1 MMATLARLVGPG
13 RQGQAARLVA
23 LMAASALTEG
33 MGVVLL
39 VPLLAA
45 LEPGRSGPLGGAL
58 ARWDLTLSLPQ
69 VLIVFVA
76 LVLLRAGINQARN
89 AAALKLELG
98 VIDDLRRRAWRALLG
113 ADWRTFS
120 AMKRSDSASVLIS
133 HIDRAGFGVNQAGTA
148 LATLI
153 TLGGLALAGL
163 AVAPL
168 MTLGG
173 GLGGVCILLAYAG
186 MRRRAANLG
195 EALSGAYQAMHAS
208 IGESR
213 GAMRAVKSLQGEARA
228 EQAAFTGFAE
238 LGRARVAYQ
247 RDLGLGQILLQA
259 GGAMLM
265 ASLVWLAV
273 ARWGLSAAQ
282 ILPVAALFA
291 RALPLVGQLQEC
303 WQNFAYAQPAIGS
316 ALELIDHAEA
326 AREPDL
332 ALTAAPV
339 MHRHIALRD
348 VSVRYAAEA
357 PLALGSVSLSLPR
370 GSLTAL
376 SGGSGAGKSTLA
388 DVLAGLINPD
398 AGDLVIDGAALDPA
412 QRRAWRAQVAYVQ
425 QDPALLA
432 DTVRANLLWGRDDA
446 DDAQIAGALRDAA
459 CHFVLDWPNGID
471 TPIGD
476 GGRLLSGGERQRL
489 MLARA
494 LLRRPALL
502 ILDEATSALDPENEL
517 LIAQALA
524 GLKGRM
530 TILLIAHRGA
540 LTGLADQTFQLD
552 RGKLSAAA

>member
-1 MMATLARLVGPG
+1 MMAMLGRLIGPV
-13 RQGQAARLVA
+13 RRGQAAWLVA

-33 MGVVLL
+33 LGVVLL

-45 LEPGRSGPLGGAL
+45 LEPGRSGALGGAL
-58 ARWDLTLSLPQ
+58 ARWGLTLSLPTA
-69 VLIVFVA
+69 LIVFVV
-76 LVLLRAGINQARN
+76 LVLLRAGVNQARN

-120 AMKRSDSASVLIS
+120 AMRRSDSASVLIS

-153 TLGGLALAGL
+153 TLGGLAMAGL

-173 GLGGVCILLAYAG
+173 GAGGIFILLAYAG

-208 IGESR
+208 IGESL
-213 GAMRAVKSLQGEARA
+213 GAMRAVKSLQGETRA
-228 EQAAFTGFAE
+228 EQAAFSGFAG
-238 LGRARVAYQ
+238 LARARVAYQ

-259 GGAMLM
+259 GGAVLM
-265 ASLVWLAV
+265 ALLVWLAV

-303 WQNFAYAQPAIGS
+303 WQSFAYAQPAIRA
-316 ALELIDHAEA
+316 ALELIDRAEA

-332 ALTAAPV
+332 AQTAPPV
-339 MHRHIALRD
+339 MQRNVALRD

-357 PLALGSVSLSLPR
+357 PAALGHVSLTLPR

-376 SGGSGAGKSTLA
+376 NGGSGAGKSTLA

-398 AGDLVIDGAALDPA
+398 EGALVIDGAALDAA

-432 DTVRANLLWGRDDA
+432 DTVRANLLWGSA
-446 DDAQIAGALRDAA
+446 EATGVQIAAALRDAA
-459 CHFVLDWPNGID
+459 CQFVLDWPQGLD

-502 ILDEATSALDPENEL
+502 ILDEATSALDPENEQ
-517 LIAQALA
+517 LIARALA

-540 LTGLADQTFQLD
+540 LSELADQAFQLD
-552 RGKLSAAA
+552 RGGLSAAA

>member
-1 MMATLARLVGPG
+1 MAMLARLIGPG
-13 RQGQAARLVA
+13 RQGQAAWLVA

-33 MGVVLL
+33 LGVVLL

-45 LEPGRSGPLGGAL
+45 LEPGRGGALSGAL
-58 ARWDLTLSLPQ
+58 ARWGLTLSLPTA
-69 VLIVFVA
+69 LIAFVV

-120 AMKRSDSASVLIS
+120 AMRRSDSASVLIS

-153 TLGGLALAGL
+153 TLGGLAMAGL

-173 GLGGVCILLAYAG
+173 GAGGIFILLAYAG

-208 IGESR
+208 IGESL
-213 GAMRAVKSLQGEARA
+213 GAMRAVKSLQGETRA
-228 EQAAFTGFAE
+228 EQAAFSGFAA
-238 LGRARVAYQ
+238 LARARVAYQ

-259 GGAMLM
+259 GGAVLM
-265 ASLVWLAV
+265 ALLVWLAV
-273 ARWGLSAAQ
+273 ARWGLSATQ

-303 WQNFAYAQPAIGS
+303 WQNFAYAQPAIRA
-316 ALELIDHAEA
+316 ALELIDRAEA

-332 ALTAAPV
+332 ALTAPPV
-339 MHRHIALRD
+339 MQRNIALRD

-357 PLALGSVSLSLPR
+357 PAALGHVSLTLPR

-398 AGDLVIDGAALDPA
+398 EGDLVIDGAALDAA

-432 DTVRANLLWGRDDA
+432 DTVRANLLWGSAEATDV
-446 DDAQIAGALRDAA
+446 QIAAALRDAA
-459 CHFVLDWPNGID
+459 CQFVLDWPQGID

-517 LIAQALA
+517 LIASALA
-524 GLKGRM
+524 ALKGRM

-540 LTGLADQTFQLD
+540 LSNLADQAYQLD
-552 RGKLSAAA
+552 RGGLSAAA

>member
-1 MMATLARLVGPG
+1 MTVALARLIGPDRRRSAVLLTG
-13 RQGQAARLVA
+13 

-33 MGVVLL
+33 LGVVLL

-45 LEPGRSGPLGGAL
+45 LEGGRANPLGSVL
-58 ARWDLTLSLPQ
+58 ARWNLTPSLPQ

-76 LVLLRAGINQARN
+76 LVLFRAGINQARN

-113 ADWRTFS
+113 ADWRTFA
-120 AMKRSDSASVLIS
+120 AMRRSDSASVLIS
-133 HIDRAGFGVNQAGTA
+133 HIDRAGFGINQAGTA

-153 TLGGLALAGL
+153 TLAGLAAAGL
-163 AVAPL
+163 AVAPV

-173 GLGGVCILLAYAG
+173 GLGGIAVLLAYAG

-195 EALSGAYQAMHAS
+195 EALSGAYQSMHAS
-208 IGESR
+208 IGESL

-228 EQAAFTGFAE
+228 EQAAFAGFAA
-238 LGRARVAYQ
+238 LARARIAYQ

-259 GGAMLM
+259 GGAALM
-265 ASLVWLAV
+265 ALLVWLAV
-273 ARWGLSAAQ
+273 ARWSLSAAQ

-303 WQNFAYAQPAIGS
+303 WQNFAYAQPAIAS

-326 AREPDL
+326 AREPEL
-332 ALTAAPV
+332 PQTAPPH
-339 MHRHIALRD
+339 MQHHIALRD
-348 VSVRYAAEA
+348 VSVRYLAET
-357 PLALGSVSLSLPR
+357 PLALSAVSLTLPR

-388 DVLAGLINPD
+388 DVLAGLISPD
-398 AGDLVIDGAALDPA
+398 AGELVIDGAALDPA

-432 DTVRANLLWGRDDA
+432 DTVRANLLWGNAEA
-446 DDAQIAGALRDAA
+446 DDAQLAAALRDAA
-459 CHFVLDWPNGID
+459 CQFVLDWPQALD

-494 LLRRPALL
+494 LLRRPVLL
-502 ILDEATSALDPENEL
+502 ILDEATSALDPDNEQ
-517 LIAQALA
+517 LIARALA
-524 GLKGRM
+524 GLKGRI
-530 TILLIAHRGA
+530 TIVLIAHRGA
-540 LTGLADQTFQLD
+540 LSDLADQSIQLE
-552 RGKLSAAA
+552 RGQLSAAP